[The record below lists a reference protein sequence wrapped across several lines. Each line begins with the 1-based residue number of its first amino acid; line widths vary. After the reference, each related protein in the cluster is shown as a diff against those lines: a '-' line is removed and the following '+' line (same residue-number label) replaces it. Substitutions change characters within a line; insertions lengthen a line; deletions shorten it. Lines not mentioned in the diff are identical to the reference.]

1 MEKVKI
7 NRNDYQIRGK
17 SHACKFAKF
26 TGVTFSVNLM
36 LHLRKKSRLQIRGK
50 TSRIAM
56 MIISRFFNR
65 TFVSFS

>member
-17 SHACKFAKF
+17 SHACKFAEF

-36 LHLRKKSRLQIRGK
+36 LHSRKKSRLQIRGK
-50 TSRIAM
+50 Q
-56 MIISRFFNR
+56 
-65 TFVSFS
+65 VGLP